1 MILSAKKTH
10 GIHMDKGSR
19 IYTIIVYSLVTLLT
33 LIITYPLYFCIIA
46 SFSDPDAVAMGDT
59 IFWFKGFT
67 FEAYT
72 SILGEKSILT
82 GYRNSMLYMLLGTS
96 YNMLLTIPT
105 AYVLSKKDLPGHK
118 GILWFFFITM
128 YFSGGLIP
136 TYIWYK
142 DIGLVDNP
150 LVMII
155 GSGVSAYNMI
165 VARQF
170 FMTSIPET
178 LYEAAE
184 IDGASELRKFFVIA
198 LPLAKPILAVIG
210 LYYAF
215 AKWNSYYTS
224 LLYLR
229 DQTYWPLQLV
239 LRQILIASE
248 QLVNELATI
257 NSQDAD
263 YLVRKLYMV
272 RAMKYAIILVS
283 SVPML
288 ILYPF
293 VQKYFTKGVM
303 VGAIKG

>member
-1 MILSAKKTH
+1 M
-10 GIHMDKGSR
+10 
-19 IYTIIVYSLVTLLT
+19 
-33 LIITYPLYFCIIA
+33 
-46 SFSDPDAVAMGDT
+46 
-59 IFWFKGFT
+59 
-67 FEAYT
+67 
-72 SILGEKSILT
+72 
-82 GYRNSMLYMLLGTS
+82 
-96 YNMLLTIPT
+96 
-105 AYVLSKKDLPGHK
+105 
-118 GILWFFFITM
+118 
-128 YFSGGLIP
+128 
-136 TYIWYK
+136 
-142 DIGLVDNP
+142 
-150 LVMII
+150 
-155 GSGVSAYNMI
+155 
-165 VARQF
+165 
-170 FMTSIPET
+170 
-178 LYEAAE
+178 
-184 IDGASELRKFFVIA
+184 
-198 LPLAKPILAVIG
+198 AVIG

-272 RAMKYAIILVS
+272 RAMKYAIILVA